1 MIIRYWINKDYGGD
15 EENALEEMGSYDEL
29 IVKVIEEMEHQEISP
44 RDPIAWAA
52 SSMAKLVSFLML
64 MDPIGSI
71 TKPIF
76 IVIDDGRTEFDL

>member
-1 MIIRYWINKDYGGD
+1 MLEDHLPELLGRTHGLQPDVEADGRLD
-15 EENALEEMGSYDEL
+15 VAMAENPAHQFVVARLVLEDDGC
-29 IVKVIEEMEHQEISP
+29 
-44 RDPIAWAA
+44 R
-52 SSMAKLVSFLML
+52 SMAKLVSFLML